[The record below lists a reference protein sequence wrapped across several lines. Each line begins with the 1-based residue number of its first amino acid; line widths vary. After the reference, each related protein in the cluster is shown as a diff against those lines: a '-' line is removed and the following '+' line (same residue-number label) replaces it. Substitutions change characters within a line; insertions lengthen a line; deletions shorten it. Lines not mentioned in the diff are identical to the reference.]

1 MEEKILILEDQYGN
15 SLENFEIEG
24 DCQCF
29 YLKANGS
36 QEEVL
41 NQAFS
46 KGVIQGELPARTT
59 DVTSV
64 RFDVTVR
71 SEFYDSA
78 AKNVANRELVTP
90 EKLPLNKRPISKEEK
105 IKRIKMKTEQLKM
118 AVANRL
124 PQIEG
129 QR

>member
-24 DCQCF
+24 DCQCH
-29 YLKANGS
+29 YLKADGS

-41 NQAFS
+41 NQAFT

-64 RFDVTVR
+64 RFNVNLGMNQV
-71 SEFYDSA
+71 YDSA
-78 AKNVANRELVTP
+78 AKKVTDKNLTTP
-90 EKLPLNKRPISKEEK
+90 EKLSLNKKSISKKE
-105 IKRIKMKTEQLKM
+105 RIERVKMKTEQLKM

-124 PQIEG
+124 SN
-129 QR
+129 RV

>member
-24 DCQCF
+24 DCQCL
-29 YLKANGS
+29 YLKADGS

-41 NQAFS
+41 NQAFT
-46 KGVIQGELPARTT
+46 KGVVQGELPARTT

-64 RFDVTVR
+64 RFNVNLGMNQV
-71 SEFYDSA
+71 YDSA
-78 AKNVANRELVTP
+78 AKMVTDKNLTTP
-90 EKLPLNKRPISKEEK
+90 EKLPLNKKPISKKERVE
-105 IKRIKMKTEQLKM
+105 RVKMKTDQLKM

-124 PQIEG
+124 PQ
-129 QR
+129 QV

>member
-24 DCQCF
+24 DCQCH
-29 YLKANGS
+29 YLKADGS

-41 NQAFS
+41 NQAFT

-64 RFDVTVR
+64 RF
-71 SEFYDSA
+71 
-78 AKNVANRELVTP
+78 NVNLGMNQV
-90 EKLPLNKRPISKEEK
+90 
-105 IKRIKMKTEQLKM
+105 
-118 AVANRL
+118 
-124 PQIEG
+124 
-129 QR
+129 

>member
-24 DCQCF
+24 DCQCL
-29 YLKANGS
+29 YLKADGS

-41 NQAFS
+41 NQAFT

-64 RFDVTVR
+64 RFNVNLGMNQV
-71 SEFYDSA
+71 YDSA
-78 AKNVANRELVTP
+78 AKMVTDKNLTTP
-90 EKLPLNKRPISKEEK
+90 EKLPLKKKPISKKE
-105 IKRIKMKTEQLKM
+105 RIERVKMKTEQLKM

-124 PQIEG
+124 SN
-129 QR
+129 RV

>member
-24 DCQCF
+24 DCQCH
-29 YLKANGS
+29 YLKADGS

-41 NQAFS
+41 NQAFT

-64 RFDVTVR
+64 RFNVNLGMNQV
-71 SEFYDSA
+71 YDSA
-78 AKNVANRELVTP
+78 AKKVTDRELVTP
-90 EKLPLNKRPISKEEK
+90 EKLSLNKKSISKQDR
-105 IKRIKMKTEQLKM
+105 IKRVKMKTDQLKM
-118 AVANRL
+118 AVANR
-124 PQIEG
+124 ISN
-129 QR
+129 RV